1 MNQKSILIIIH
12 MNPFYT
18 KLTLML
24 GMLLC
29 IIPLQAQK
37 NKFISLKPAEF
48 KALIEQTAKPCI
60 IDVRSSAVD
69 FKAGHIAGAVHL
81 DPTDIH
87 FITDVKRFCSETDVI
102 FIYCKMGKTSKQA
115 AQLLGSRGFK
125 NIYNLKG
132 GILAWEKSFT
142 TVTE

>member
-1 MNQKSILIIIH
+1 VPKSIKIITY
-12 MNPFYT
+12 MKPFYT
-18 KLTLML
+18 KLTLMFSL
-24 GMLLC
+24 LLC
-29 IIPLQAQK
+29 ILPLQAQK

-48 KALIEQTAKPCI
+48 KALIEQTAKPSI

-69 FKAGHIAGAVHL
+69 FKAGHISGAIHL

-87 FITDVKRFCSETDVI
+87 FISDVKRFCSDSDVI
-102 FIYCKMGKTSKQA
+102 FIYCRIGKTSKQT
-115 AQLLGSRGFK
+115 AQLLVSRGFK

-132 GILAWEKSFT
+132 GLLAWEKSFP

>member
-1 MNQKSILIIIH
+1 MKPL
-12 MNPFYT
+12 FT
-18 KLTLML
+18 KLTLMFSL
-24 GMLLC
+24 MLC

-37 NKFISLKPAEF
+37 NKFITLKPAEF
-48 KALIEQTAKPCI
+48 KALIEHTAKPCI
-60 IDVRSSAVD
+60 IDVRSSVVD

-81 DPTDIH
+81 DPIDIH

-115 AQLLGSRGFK
+115 AQLLVSRGYK

-132 GILAWEKSFT
+132 GILAWEKRFP